1 MPKLSDLVS
10 NENSINKNGE
20 TETVPEPSARRRGGG
35 SAEENTTQSPQG
47 DRDLSPQEEQG
58 QDGEDQEHSGQDME
72 RTAAESSPGLHT
84 PSAQEATAK
93 VTRLGPGAAI
103 AELRYLRQR
112 LIDALNLQPGAEA
125 DDILQEIVSRRESFE
140 RMCDLLEEAQQDT

>member
-10 NENSINKNGE
+10 DENNINKNGD

-35 SAEENTTQSPQG
+35 PDEENATESPQE
-47 DRDLSPQEEQG
+47 DRGLSPQEQQG
-58 QDGEDQEHSGQDME
+58 QDDKNQKRSGQDME
-72 RTAAESSPGLHT
+72 PSAAESSPGLHT

-112 LIDALNLQPGAEA
+112 LIETLNLQPGAEPE
-125 DDILQEIVSRRESFE
+125 DILQEIVRRQESFE
-140 RMCDLLEEAQQDT
+140 RMCDLLEEAQSA

>member
-10 NENSINKNGE
+10 DENNINKNGD

-35 SAEENTTQSPQG
+35 PDEENATESPQE
-47 DRDLSPQEEQG
+47 DRGLSPQEQQG
-58 QDGEDQEHSGQDME
+58 QDDKSQKRSGQDME
-72 RTAAESSPGLHT
+72 PSAAESSPGLHT

-112 LIDALNLQPGAEA
+112 LIETLNLQPGAEPE
-125 DDILQEIVSRRESFE
+125 DILQEIVRRQESFE
-140 RMCDLLEEAQQDT
+140 RMCDLLEEAQSA

>member
-10 NENSINKNGE
+10 DENNINKNGE

-35 SAEENTTQSPQG
+35 SAGESGTESPQE
-47 DRDLSPQEEQG
+47 DRDLSSQEQQG
-58 QDGEDQEHSGQDME
+58 QDDKSQKRSGQDME
-72 RTAAESSPGLHT
+72 RAAAESSPGLHT

-93 VTRLGPGAAI
+93 VTRLGPGAAV

-112 LIDALNLQPGAEA
+112 LIETLNLQPGAEPE
-125 DDILQEIVSRRESFE
+125 DILQEIVRRQESFE
-140 RMCDLLEEAQQDT
+140 RMCDLLEEAQNA